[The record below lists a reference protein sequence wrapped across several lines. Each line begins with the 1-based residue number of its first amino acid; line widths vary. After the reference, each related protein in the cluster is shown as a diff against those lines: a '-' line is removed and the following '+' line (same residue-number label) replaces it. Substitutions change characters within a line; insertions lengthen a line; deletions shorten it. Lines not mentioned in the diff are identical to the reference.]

1 MAKSKTPRDQQVS
14 EKMKADREKGKAVQ
28 AEKAARASAGPAER
42 VADTHSGKAPVIQDR
57 YRGVV
62 PALMKEFD
70 YANVMEVPKV
80 AKVVVNIGIGEAKD
94 NDKALDAAVGDVV
107 TITGQ
112 KPALIKARKSVA
124 AFKLRAGQTVG
135 IKATLRGRR
144 MWYFLDK
151 LLNVALPRIRD
162 FRGVSPEGFDG
173 RGNYSLG
180 LREQVV
186 FPEIDYDK
194 IDKLRG
200 LEVSIVT
207 TARTDDEA
215 RSLLTRLGMPFRK
228 R

>member
-1 MAKSKTPRDQQVS
+1 VAKAKQQQAPKKEAAPKDPGTRSEQPPRLLTLY
-14 EKMKADREKGKAVQ
+14 R
-28 AEKAARASAGPAER
+28 
-42 VADTHSGKAPVIQDR
+42 DTIVKD
-57 YRGVV
+57 
-62 PALMKEFD
+62 LTKEFD
-70 YANVMEVPKV
+70 YGNVMQVPRVDKIV
-80 AKVVVNIGIGEAKD
+80 INVGIGEAKD
-94 NDKALDAAVGDVV
+94 NDKALDAAVGDVQ
-107 TITGQ
+107 TISGQ
-112 KPALIKARKSVA
+112 KPQLLKAKKSVA

-135 IKATLRGRR
+135 IKTTLRGRR

-151 LLNVALPRIRD
+151 LLNIALPRIRD
-162 FRGVSPEGFDG
+162 FRGVKSDGFDG

-200 LEVSIVT
+200 LEVSIIT

-215 RSLLTRLGMPFRK
+215 RSLLTRLGMPFQK

>member
-1 MAKSKTPRDQQVS
+1 MAKAKQQQAPKKEQAPRAPGTKSEAPPRLLQTYRDSIVQQL
-14 EKMKADREKGKAVQ
+14 
-28 AEKAARASAGPAER
+28 
-42 VADTHSGKAPVIQDR
+42 T
-57 YRGVV
+57 
-62 PALMKEFD
+62 KEFD
-70 YANVMEVPKV
+70 YGNVMQVPRIDKI
-80 AKVVVNIGIGEAKD
+80 VVNIGIGEAKD
-94 NDKALDAAVGDVV
+94 SDKALDAAVGDVT

-112 KPALIKARKSVA
+112 KPQLRKAKKSVA
-124 AFKLRAGQTVG
+124 AFKLREGQTVG
-135 IKATLRGRR
+135 IKTTLRGRR

-151 LLNVALPRIRD
+151 LLNIALPRIRD
-162 FRGVSPEGFDG
+162 FRGVNPEGFDG

-200 LEVSIVT
+200 LEVTIIT

>member
-1 MAKSKTPRDQQVS
+1 MSKQKTQQRPQAAKKDDKPKEPGTRSEAPPR
-14 EKMKADREKGKAVQ
+14 MLTA
-28 AEKAARASAGPAER
+28 
-42 VADTHSGKAPVIQDR
+42 
-57 YRGVV
+57 YRDAVV
-62 PALMKEFD
+62 PQLTKEFD
-70 YANVMEVPKV
+70 YANVMQVPRV

-94 NDKALDAAVGDVV
+94 NDKALDAAVGDVT

-112 KPALIKARKSVA
+112 RPALIKARKSVA
-124 AFKLRAGQTVG
+124 NFKLRAGQTIG
-135 IKATLRGRR
+135 IKTTLRGRR

-151 LLNVALPRIRD
+151 LVNVALPRIRD
-162 FRGVSPEGFDG
+162 FRGVNPEGFDG

-207 TARTDDEA
+207 TARSDDEA

>member
-1 MAKSKTPRDQQVS
+1 VAKA
-14 EKMKADREKGKAVQ
+14 KAKP
-28 AEKAARASAGPAER
+28 AAPKKQDAP
-42 VADTHSGKAPVIQDR
+42 KAPGTRTDVPPR
-57 YRGVV
+57 LLTAYRDTVV
-62 PALMKEFD
+62 TQLTKEFD
-70 YANVMEVPKV
+70 YANVMEVPRIDKV
-80 AKVVVNIGIGEAKD
+80 IVNIGIGEAKD
-94 NDKALDAAVGDVV
+94 NDKALDAAAGDVT

-112 KPALIKARKSVA
+112 KPQLVKAKKSVA
-124 AFKLRAGQTVG
+124 AFKLRAGQTIG
-135 IKATLRGRR
+135 IKTTLRGRR
-144 MWYFLDK
+144 MWFFLDK

-162 FRGVSPEGFDG
+162 FRGVNPDGFDG

-180 LREQVV
+180 MREQVV

-228 R
+228 K

>member
-1 MAKSKTPRDQQVS
+1 VYRDTV
-14 EKMKADREKGKAVQ
+14 
-28 AEKAARASAGPAER
+28 AAQL
-42 VADTHSGKAPVIQDR
+42 T
-57 YRGVV
+57 
-62 PALMKEFD
+62 KEFD
-70 YANVMEVPKV
+70 YGNVMEVPRIN
-80 AKVVVNIGIGEAKD
+80 KVVVNIGIGEAKD
-94 NDKALDAAVGDVV
+94 NDKALDAAAGDMLN
-107 TITGQ
+107 ITGQ
-112 KPALIKARKSVA
+112 KPQLVKAKKSVA
-124 AFKLRAGQTVG
+124 AFKLREGQTIG
-135 IKATLRGRR
+135 IKSTLRGRR
-144 MWYFLDK
+144 MWFFLDK

-162 FRGVSPEGFDG
+162 FRGVNPDGFDG

>member
-1 MAKSKTPRDQQVS
+1 VAKAKQQAPKK
-14 EKMKADREKGKAVQ
+14 EQ
-28 AEKAARASAGPAER
+28 AP
-42 VADTHSGKAPVIQDR
+42 KAPGTKSEAPPRMRVT
-57 YRGVV
+57 YRETIV
-62 PALMKEFD
+62 PQLTKEFD
-70 YANVMEVPKV
+70 YGNVMQVPRL
-80 AKVVVNIGIGEAKD
+80 AKIVVNVGIGEAKD
-94 NDKALDAAVGDVV
+94 NDKALDAAVADLT

-112 KPALIKARKSVA
+112 KPQLVKAKKSVA
-124 AFKLRAGQTVG
+124 AFKLRAGQTIG
-135 IKATLRGRR
+135 IKTTLRGRR

-151 LLNVALPRIRD
+151 LLNIALPRIRD
-162 FRGVSPEGFDG
+162 FRGVTPDGFDG
-173 RGNYSLG
+173 RGNYTLG

-200 LEVSIVT
+200 LEVSLVT

>member
-1 MAKSKTPRDQQVS
+1 MAKAKQQPKK
-14 EKMKADREKGKAVQ
+14 EQ
-28 AEKAARASAGPAER
+28 AP
-42 VADTHSGKAPVIQDR
+42 KAPGTKSEAPPR
-57 YRGVV
+57 MLLTYRDSIV
-62 PALMKEFD
+62 PQLTKEFD
-70 YANVMEVPKV
+70 YGNVMQVPRID
-80 AKVVVNIGIGEAKD
+80 KVVVNIGIGEAKD
-94 NDKALDAAVGDVV
+94 NDKALDAAVNDVT

-112 KPALIKARKSVA
+112 KPQLIKAKKSVA

-135 IKATLRGRR
+135 IKTTLRGRR

-162 FRGVSPEGFDG
+162 FRGVNPDGFDG

-200 LEVSIVT
+200 LEVSIIT
-207 TARTDDEA
+207 TARNDDEA

>member
-1 MAKSKTPRDQQVS
+1 MTKLTKVDSR
-14 EKMKADREKGKAVQ
+14 
-28 AEKAARASAGPAER
+28 
-42 VADTHSGKAPVIQDR
+42 R
-57 YRGVV
+57 Y
-62 PALMKEFD
+62 
-70 YANVMEVPKV
+70 
-80 AKVVVNIGIGEAKD
+80 IGIGEAKD
-94 NDKALDAAVGDVV
+94 NAKALESAVEDVR

-112 KPALIKARKSVA
+112 QPIIVKARKSVA
-124 AFKLRAGQTVG
+124 AFKLRTGMPVG

>member
-1 MAKSKTPRDQQVS
+1 MAKAKQQAPKK
-14 EKMKADREKGKAVQ
+14 E
-28 AEKAARASAGPAER
+28 AAP
-42 VADTHSGKAPVIQDR
+42 KAPGTRSDQPPR
-57 YRGVV
+57 MLKTYRDTVV
-62 PALMKEFD
+62 QQMTKEFD
-70 YANVMEVPKV
+70 YANVMEVPRLDKI
-80 AKVVVNIGIGEAKD
+80 VVNIGIGEAKD
-94 NDKALDAAVGDVV
+94 NDKALDAAVGDVQ

-112 KPALIKARKSVA
+112 KPQLIKAKKSVA

-135 IKATLRGRR
+135 IKTTLRGRR

-162 FRGVSPEGFDG
+162 FRGVSPDGFDG

-180 LREQVV
+180 MREQVV

-200 LEVSIVT
+200 LEVSIIT
-207 TARTDDEA
+207 TAKSDDEA

-228 R
+228 S

>member
-1 MAKSKTPRDQQVS
+1 MSKTKVRTQKPQQKKVEAKPAAPKAPGTKAEAPPR
-14 EKMKADREKGKAVQ
+14 MLTTYREK
-28 AEKAARASAGPAER
+28 
-42 VADTHSGKAPVIQDR
+42 I
-57 YRGVV
+57 V
-62 PALMKEFD
+62 PQLTKEFD
-70 YANVMEVPKV
+70 YDNTMEVPRV

-107 TITGQ
+107 IITGQ

-162 FRGVSPEGFDG
+162 FRGVNPEGFDG

>member
-1 MAKSKTPRDQQVS
+1 MLTTYRDS
-14 EKMKADREKGKAVQ
+14 
-28 AEKAARASAGPAER
+28 
-42 VADTHSGKAPVIQDR
+42 I
-57 YRGVV
+57 V
-62 PALMKEFD
+62 PQLTKEFD
-70 YANVMEVPKV
+70 YANVMQVPHVDKI
-80 AKVVVNIGIGEAKD
+80 VVNVGIGEAKD
-94 NDKALDAAVGDVV
+94 NDKALDAAVGDVT

-112 KPALIKARKSVA
+112 KPQLIKAKKSVA

-135 IKATLRGRR
+135 IKTTLRGRR

-151 LLNVALPRIRD
+151 LLNIALPRIRD
-162 FRGVSPEGFDG
+162 FRGVSPDGFDG

-200 LEVSIVT
+200 LEVSIIT
-207 TARTDDEA
+207 TARSDDEA

>member
-1 MAKSKTPRDQQVS
+1 MAKAKQQAPKK
-14 EKMKADREKGKAVQ
+14 E
-28 AEKAARASAGPAER
+28 AAP
-42 VADTHSGKAPVIQDR
+42 KAPGTKSDQPPR
-57 YRGVV
+57 MQKSYRDTVV
-62 PALMKEFD
+62 QQMTKEFD
-70 YANVMEVPKV
+70 YGNVMEVPRLDKI
-80 AKVVVNIGIGEAKD
+80 VVNIGIGEAKD
-94 NDKALDAAVGDVV
+94 NDKALDAAVGDVQ

-112 KPALIKARKSVA
+112 KPQLIKAKKSVA

-135 IKATLRGRR
+135 IKTTLRGRR

-151 LLNVALPRIRD
+151 LLNIALPRIRD
-162 FRGVSPEGFDG
+162 FRGVSPDGFDG

-200 LEVSIVT
+200 LEVSIIT
-207 TARTDDEA
+207 TAKNDDEA

-228 R
+228 S

>member
-1 MAKSKTPRDQQVS
+1 MAKAKQQAPKKEQAPKAPGTRS
-14 EKMKADREKGKAVQ
+14 EKPPRLL
-28 AEKAARASAGPAER
+28 
-42 VADTHSGKAPVIQDR
+42 TN
-57 YRGVV
+57 YRDNVTQQ
-62 PALMKEFD
+62 MTKEFD
-70 YANVMEVPKV
+70 YANVMQVPRIDKI
-80 AKVVVNIGIGEAKD
+80 VVNIGIGEAKD
-94 NDKALDAAVGDVV
+94 NDKALDAAVGDVQ

-112 KPALIKARKSVA
+112 KPQLVKAKKSVA
-124 AFKLRAGQTVG
+124 AFKLRAGQTIG
-135 IKATLRGRR
+135 IKTTLRGRR

-162 FRGVSPEGFDG
+162 FRGVNPEGFDG

-180 LREQVV
+180 LREQVI
-186 FPEIDYDK
+186 FPEVDYDK

-200 LEVSIVT
+200 LEVSIIT

>member
-1 MAKSKTPRDQQVS
+1 MAKAKQ
-14 EKMKADREKGKAVQ
+14 
-28 AEKAARASAGPAER
+28 
-42 VADTHSGKAPVIQDR
+42 KAPAKKEQAPKAPGTKAEAPPR
-57 YRGVV
+57 LLQAYRNSV
-62 PALMKEFD
+62 MQQMTKEFD
-70 YANVMEVPKV
+70 YGNVMQVPRLD
-80 AKVVVNIGIGEAKD
+80 KVVVNVGIGEAKD
-94 NDKALDAAVGDVV
+94 NDKALDAAVGDIT

-112 KPALIKARKSVA
+112 KPQLVKAKKSVA

-135 IKATLRGRR
+135 IKTTLRGRR
-144 MWYFLDK
+144 MWYFVDK
-151 LLNVALPRIRD
+151 LLNIALPRIRD
-162 FRGVSPEGFDG
+162 FRGVNPDGFDG

-200 LEVSIVT
+200 LEVAIIT

>member
-1 MAKSKTPRDQQVS
+1 MAKAKQQQQPKK
-14 EKMKADREKGKAVQ
+14 E
-28 AEKAARASAGPAER
+28 AAP
-42 VADTHSGKAPVIQDR
+42 KAPGTKSDQPPRMLVA
-57 YRGVV
+57 YRDTIVKD
-62 PALMKEFD
+62 MTKEFD
-70 YANVMEVPKV
+70 YANVMQVPRID
-80 AKVVVNIGIGEAKD
+80 KVVINVGIGEAKD
-94 NDKALDAAVGDVV
+94 NDKALDAAVGDIQ
-107 TITGQ
+107 TISGQ
-112 KPALIKARKSVA
+112 KPQLVKAKKSVA

-135 IKATLRGRR
+135 IKTTLRGRR

-151 LLNVALPRIRD
+151 LLNIALPRIRD
-162 FRGVSPEGFDG
+162 FRGVNPDGFDG

-200 LEVSIVT
+200 LEVSIIT

>member
-1 MAKSKTPRDQQVS
+1 
-14 EKMKADREKGKAVQ
+14 
-28 AEKAARASAGPAER
+28 
-42 VADTHSGKAPVIQDR
+42 
-57 YRGVV
+57 
-62 PALMKEFD
+62 
-70 YANVMEVPKV
+70 
-80 AKVVVNIGIGEAKD
+80 
-94 NDKALDAAVGDVV
+94 
-107 TITGQ
+107 
-112 KPALIKARKSVA
+112 
-124 AFKLRAGQTVG
+124 
-135 IKATLRGRR
+135 

-162 FRGVSPEGFDG
+162 FRGVNPDGFDG

-200 LEVSIVT
+200 LQVSIVT
-207 TARTDDEA
+207 TARSDDEA